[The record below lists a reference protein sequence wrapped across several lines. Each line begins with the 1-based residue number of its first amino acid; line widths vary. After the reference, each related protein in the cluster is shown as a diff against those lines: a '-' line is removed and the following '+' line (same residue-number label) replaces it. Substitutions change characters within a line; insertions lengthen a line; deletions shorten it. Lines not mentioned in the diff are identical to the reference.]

1 MGPHKLT
8 MSMKSKRLFAH
19 KKKKKT
25 QFWLLLCR
33 FYLKVQ
39 VKAGRE
45 KEKKHFFLL
54 VVASKKEEAW
64 TYMYRGKKVH

>member
-1 MGPHKLT
+1 
-8 MSMKSKRLFAH
+8 MKSKRLFAH

-45 KEKKHFFLL
+45 KEKKTLFSFGCCL
-54 VVASKKEEAW
+54 KK
-64 TYMYRGKKVH
+64 RGSLDVHVQGKKSTLRAAKSV